1 MVGLPILYISIN
13 NDIQHIPTVV
23 SNDKK
28 SMKQTILL
36 LFIIF
41 SSLKVEA
48 KKMNFP
54 LEIITGSADLIVIG
68 EIDIVKII
76 HIHLELVKP

>member
-1 MVGLPILYISIN
+1 
-13 NDIQHIPTVV
+13 
-23 SNDKK
+23 
-28 SMKQTILL
+28 MKQTILL

>member
-1 MVGLPILYISIN
+1 
-13 NDIQHIPTVV
+13 
-23 SNDKK
+23 
-28 SMKQTILL
+28 MKQTILL

-54 LEIITGSADLIVIG
+54 LEIITGCADLIVIG